1 MLGKHICLTCY
12 TSHECASG
20 RAYGRSRGRP
30 APYRW
35 KEPTIYSHFRSE
47 QGDLVVGL
55 LNLLGRNR
63 FALVVL
69 AASLTAGARSR
80 AREAY
85 ADSSAVRWLARN
97 ARAVRHFLSSLSLLR
112 RCAGHAG
119 YRALERACSSL
130 RRASAPRLVLPFG
143 ASMVHHEAARPPAWV
158 NRFMAVSLRL

>member
-12 TSHECASG
+12 TSHESAGG
-20 RAYGRSRGRP
+20 RAHGRSRERP
-30 APYRW
+30 ASCRW
-35 KEPTIYSHFRSE
+35 KDPTIYSLSRSQ

-63 FALVVL
+63 LALVVL

-80 AREAY
+80 AREAC
-85 ADSSAVRWLARN
+85 ADSSAARWLARN

-112 RCAGHAG
+112 RCAGQAG

-130 RRASAPRLVLPFG
+130 RRASAPRLLLSFG
-143 ASMVHHEAARPPAWV
+143 ASLPAGEDARPPAWAE
-158 NRFMAVSLRL
+158 RFMAVSLRL